1 MLKAFPSP
9 HQGNPDQQTPAAVV
23 RQSWPD
29 AAPAP
34 SRLAIASS
42 EEIEVIPTEK
52 AAQVSK

>member
-1 MLKAFPSP
+1 MSKSCASP
-9 HQGNPDQQTPAAVV
+9 HRGNLSRRTPAAAV
-23 RQSWPD
+23 RQSWSD